1 MMESAE
7 TLVNKGLQDNF
18 PLRGG
23 LMITLQQMVRPAL
36 HFS

>member
-7 TLVNKGLQDNF
+7 TLVNKGLQANF